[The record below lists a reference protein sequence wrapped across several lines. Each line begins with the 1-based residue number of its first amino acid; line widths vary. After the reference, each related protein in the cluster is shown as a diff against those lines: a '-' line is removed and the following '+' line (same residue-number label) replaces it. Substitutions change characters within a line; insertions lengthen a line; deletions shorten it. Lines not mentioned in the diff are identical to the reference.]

1 MWVDRWA
8 DNRGVQKSAK
18 HVGLQDTLNTR
29 SRNLVEDVDSLDA
42 RWEDRPEFCLIPR
55 LQYADDHDA
64 KARSTACNRLGSQS
78 KRTIEDDKNRLRM
91 LVSNI
96 VEIGITCLLQDMGN
110 ASANVRLEGKR
121 GKAEF
126 VDFSSGTVMVEQV
139 DDVRGKFVCRS
150 GEVYRLLRASKEKDS
165 DVLW

>member
-1 MWVDRWA
+1 MWVDCWA

-91 LVSNI
+91 LV
-96 VEIGITCLLQDMGN
+96 EWLLAPGALDL
-110 ASANVRLEGKR
+110 VW
-121 GKAEF
+121 
-126 VDFSSGTVMVEQV
+126 
-139 DDVRGKFVCRS
+139 
-150 GEVYRLLRASKEKDS
+150 LRAAEIRAFVVEMSTGAAVQRS
-165 DVLW
+165 RSHQS